1 MFKNT
6 KVNDKYIKSL
16 KNIYDNY
23 YEKCNITTEELA
35 KILNLNIWFINEYP
49 DWYYINDKLYY
60 YKDYTIFNEL
70 FLSELI
76 KEFKL
81 KSVKYELVKNSN
93 MIGIISESFRN
104 SNNKYYDYC
113 SYFNNKRVQVPRK
126 LINLDQ
132 TFNNILDEEN
142 KIKLMN
148 KIYRLASFDIFC
160 GQNDRSDGNLVFVEN
175 NNKISLAPI
184 FDNGCAFIDKYN
196 YDSSFDNLFMPEKSH
211 KGIIDN
217 YNLYLFKLINNN
229 KVFYKYLTKALDIDV
244 KEILKRT
251 IEKYHLVVPFKD
263 KRELINFFDKRKDRI
278 EYTLTLTD
286 KYK

>member
-104 SNNKYYDYC
+104 SNNK
-113 SYFNNKRVQVPRK
+113 
-126 LINLDQ
+126 
-132 TFNNILDEEN
+132 
-142 KIKLMN
+142 
-148 KIYRLASFDIFC
+148 
-160 GQNDRSDGNLVFVEN
+160 
-175 NNKISLAPI
+175 
-184 FDNGCAFIDKYN
+184 
-196 YDSSFDNLFMPEKSH
+196 
-211 KGIIDN
+211 
-217 YNLYLFKLINNN
+217 
-229 KVFYKYLTKALDIDV
+229 
-244 KEILKRT
+244 
-251 IEKYHLVVPFKD
+251 
-263 KRELINFFDKRKDRI
+263 
-278 EYTLTLTD
+278 
-286 KYK
+286 